1 MKRCRLSAAAA
12 MPLAMA
18 IAVSGQGSAAAQ
30 VAGTAQASAS
40 AGASAPVEN
49 IRYALTFDSAT
60 AAERTVRVRMTFDA
74 PTAEPVL
81 LSLPVWTPGAYEVSN
96 FARRVSAFT
105 AMADGQPVEWDKVAP
120 STWRVRPRGPGT
132 LNVSFLF
139 RADTLD
145 NAMSWSGPDFLLL
158 NGTNVFLH
166 PTGRELDFHATVRVT
181 TEPHWAVATGMPAG
195 PEAGTYVEDSYHD
208 LVDMPFFIGA
218 LELDSI
224 RVDGRWN
231 RLATYPRGALSGDDR
246 RQLWRQIERMT
257 PVQASVFGETPW
269 ESYTTLLFFTDAVG
283 GGSALEHQNS
293 HVGIYHPGFVGSL
306 VLPLI
311 TGHEIF
317 HAWNVKRL
325 RPAELWPYRYQEAQ
339 PTTWLWMSEGL
350 TDYYAD
356 LTLVRAAVAPPEILY
371 ALIGGKIQHVM
382 DVPPVALEDASLSSW
397 ISPVD
402 GTAALYYDKGSLAG
416 LMMDVLLR
424 DATGNRVSLDH
435 VLRELYAVT
444 YKQGRGFD
452 GDDFWGI
459 VRRLAP
465 AVDWSDFERRYI
477 DGRTPY
483 PWDEILPKAA
493 LQLVTDSV
501 REPRIDVTTAPAG
514 ERLVVTEV
522 SPGGSAAAAGVRA
535 GDVLLRVGEIRVAGP
550 EFGNVFRERY
560 AGGAEGAPLAFAV
573 ERNGAELRLDGT
585 LRFEV
590 RVSVEVRPMADA
602 PAGAQRILM
611 GILQGVVDR

>member
-1 MKRCRLSAAAA
+1 MRRCRLPTAAA
-12 MPLAMA
+12 MPLAMIMA
-18 IAVSGQGSAAAQ
+18 ASGSAAAQ
-30 VAGTAQASAS
+30 TAGGAPVPATVL
-40 AGASAPVEN
+40 ASAPVEN
-49 IRYALTFDSAT
+49 IRYALTFDSAA
-60 AAERTVRVRMTFDA
+60 AAERTVRVRMTFEA

-105 AMADGQPVEWDKVAP
+105 ATADGQPVEWDKVAP
-120 STWRVRPRGPGT
+120 STWRVRPGVPGT
-132 LNVSFLF
+132 LSVSFLF

-145 NAMSWSGPDFLLL
+145 NAMSWSAPDFLLL

-181 TEPHWAVATGMPAG
+181 TEPHWEVATGMPAG
-195 PEAGTYVEDSYHD
+195 PEAGSYVEDSYHD

-231 RLATYPRGALSGDDR
+231 RLATYPRGALTGDER
-246 RQLWRQIERMT
+246 RELWRQIARMT
-257 PVQASVFGETPW
+257 PVQAAVFGETPW
-269 ESYTTLLFFTDAVG
+269 ESYTTLLLFTDAVG

-293 HVGIYHPGFVGSL
+293 HVGIYHPGFVGSV

-339 PTTWLWMSEGL
+339 PTPWLWVSEGL

-371 ALIGGKIQHVM
+371 ALIGGKIQRVM
-382 DVPPVALEDASLSSW
+382 DAPPVALEDASLSSW

-424 DATGNRVSLDH
+424 HATANRVSLDH
-435 VLRELYAVT
+435 VLRELYAAT
-444 YKQGRGFD
+444 YQQGRGFERE
-452 GDDFWGI
+452 DFWGI
-459 VRRLAP
+459 VGRLAP
-465 AVDWSDFERRYI
+465 GVDWSDFERRYV
-477 DGRTPY
+477 DGREPY

-493 LQLVTDSV
+493 LQLVIDAV
-501 REPRIDVTTAPAG
+501 REPRIGVTTTPAG

-522 SPGGSAAAAGVRA
+522 SPGSSAAAAGVRA
-535 GDVLLRVGEIRVAGP
+535 GDVLLRVGEIQVSGP
-550 EFGNVFRERY
+550 EFGPTFRERY
-560 AGGAEGAPLAFAV
+560 AGAAEGAPLVFGV
-573 ERNGAELRLDGT
+573 ERNGAELLLDGA

-590 RVSVEVRPMADA
+590 RMSVEVRPLADA
-602 PAGAQRILM
+602 PPGAQRILM